1 MNMNPFEALG
11 LPARPDLPDEQVRAA
26 WRAIAAATH
35 PDRADGGDLERYTA
49 ASAAY
54 AELRTPWG
62 RSEAYADLAE
72 QLELAGEPVTGP
84 LPAIP
89 ADDSA
94 PGSLPRHP
102 LAAMLE
108 FPGADPPRPSAPPAD
123 PRRHRRGTVPG
134 GTAADPRHR
143 RRPGRYRR
151 ADHLV
156 RAHRSPGPSTPAGT
170 VKRPVP
176 PAGPRAPGWTRP
188 APGVSRRNELRSV
201 GGPSRPRRPGRAEHT
216 ARRRSRSFVRWG
228 APPGQA
234 ACGARPCGWPTVTG
248 WTARGTARPRPGKD
262 TQIARSSPAEERS
275 GNGGPV
281 PRAPDIGRL
290 FMQCQGVL

>member
-89 ADDSA
+89 AGDAA
-94 PGSLPRHP
+94 PGGLPRHP
-102 LAAMLE
+102 LAAVLE
-108 FPGADPPRPSAPPAD
+108 FPVRIRRGR
-123 PRRHRRGTVPG
+123 PRRLLLRAVIAAGLSLVVLQLIP
-134 GTAADPRHR
+134 GTAAAPADITGLIIWFVLTGR
-143 RRPGRYRR
+143 R
-151 ADHLV
+151 DL
-156 RAHRSPGPSTPAGT
+156 
-170 VKRPVP
+170 
-176 PAGPRAPGWTRP
+176 
-188 APGVSRRNELRSV
+188 
-201 GGPSRPRRPGRAEHT
+201 
-216 ARRRSRSFVRWG
+216 
-228 APPGQA
+228 APP
-234 ACGARPCGWPTVTG
+234 P
-248 WTARGTARPRPGKD
+248 
-262 TQIARSSPAEERS
+262 ER
-275 GNGGPV
+275 
-281 PRAPDIGRL
+281 
-290 FMQCQGVL
+290 